1 MVDSQQNYSVSV
13 STLLHRMTD
22 RIRRSLELPDILTAT
37 VTELRSL
44 LETDRVKIY
53 RFEPDGTGCVVAE
66 SLNPDHLPS
75 LLGLYFPADD
85 IPLAHREL
93 FVKARQRSIVDIEAQ
108 SILFSRL
115 DQPPTTPLTSNQ
127 VQQLAV
133 EEILERPIDACHV
146 EYLTAMGVKSSLVV
160 PILHQGQLWG
170 LLVSHHA
177 QSKQISHRNLQL
189 VQLLAD
195 QVSIAITQ
203 SDLLNQTR
211 QNAAQQTLVNQVSS
225 LLHAPLQ
232 IEEILQQVLEQI
244 TTALQAAGG
253 RLYLSANQPP
263 AIYTCGVQP
272 AFNLDCALEETAF
285 WQQLNHRPSTASPEI
300 DWLALHNNSQPP
312 AFVQLCTIDDLYQVH
327 ELENLQQTFQTVAIR
342 SLLVMPLNYGAQ
354 QLGYLTL
361 FRTEIDTDI
370 AWAGRFDSDL
380 RQDRVRS
387 SFAMWREIKSGQAH
401 PWTQQE
407 QDWLKALGAHLIMA
421 VMQHRLYRCEHEQR
435 VLVEMRNHE
444 LSRARRVAEEANR
457 LKSDFLSSTSHELRT
472 PLASIL
478 NYLKLLQEGLYD
490 TETEHQEYIN
500 IAHQSAEMLVSILN
514 DVLDLAR
521 IEAGRMPI
529 EMETLSIAEVLT
541 DSQRLFEIDSRK
553 TGIALEIVCQ
563 VETVWADRV
572 KLRQIITNL
581 IANAFKF
588 TEQGKITVRCRQRDG
603 IAEIAISDTGI
614 GIDPSQREHLFE
626 PFVQADGSIKRR
638 YGGTGLGLTICK
650 RLVELMGGQIWIA
663 SPGVGHGTTVTF
675 TLRCSEVPTLEK

>member
-1 MVDSQQNYSVSV
+1 MVDFQQSNSVSA
-13 STLLHRMTD
+13 STLLHRITD
-22 RIRRSLELPDILTAT
+22 RIRRSLELPDILNAT

-53 RFEPDGTGCVVAE
+53 RFEPDGSGCVVAE
-66 SLNPDHLPS
+66 SLNPHHLPS

-108 SILFSRL
+108 SILLSRL
-115 DQPPTTPLTSNQ
+115 DQSQTTSLTSNQ

-133 EEILERPIDACHV
+133 EEILERPVDSCHV

-177 QSKQISHRNLQL
+177 QSKQISHQNLQL

-211 QNAAQQTLVNQVSS
+211 QNAAQQALVNQVSS

-232 IEEILQQVLEQI
+232 IEEILQQVLEHI

-253 RLYLSANQPP
+253 RLYLTADQPP
-263 AIYTCGVQP
+263 AVYTCGVQP
-272 AFNLDCALEETAF
+272 VFNLNFALEETTF

-300 DWLALHNNSQPP
+300 DWVALQTSQPP
-312 AFVQLCTIDDLYQVH
+312 AFVQLCTIDDLYQVP

-370 AWAGRFDSDL
+370 AWAGRFDSDA

-387 SFAMWREIKSGQAH
+387 SFAMWREIKSGQTH

-435 VLVEMRNHE
+435 VLVEMRNHQ
-444 LSRARRVAEEANR
+444 LSQARRVAEEANR

-500 IAHQSAEMLVSILN
+500 IAHQSAEMLVAILN

-529 EMETLSIAEVLT
+529 EMELLSIAEVLT
-541 DSQRLFEIDSRK
+541 EAQRLFEIDSRK
-553 TGIALEIVCQ
+553 TGIALETICQ

-572 KLRQIITNL
+572 KVRQIITNL

-588 TEQGKITVRCRQRDG
+588 TEQGKITVYCCQRDG
-603 IAEIAISDTGI
+603 IAEITIADTGI
-614 GIDPSQREHLFE
+614 GIDPSQRDHLFE

-663 SPGVGHGTTVTF
+663 SRGVGHGTTVTF
-675 TLRCSEVPTLEK
+675 TLRCSEIPTLER